1 LSRGIPEEF
10 RKKAESF
17 LGSPHGGLRDK
28 NVLGSE
34 GCGHSWSAN
43 GTIDDGRRGDEWKS
57 YPSIILATHIALGQ
71 TSRTTSNF
79 GSGSILL
86 VFATLFKDLDGS
98 E

>member
-1 LSRGIPEEF
+1 MVGFGTKMS
-10 RKKAESF
+10 
-17 LGSPHGGLRDK
+17 
-28 NVLGSE
+28 VGSE
-34 GCGHSWSAN
+34 GYGHSWSAD
-43 GTIDDGRRGDEWKS
+43 GTIGGGRRGNEWKS

-86 VFATLFKDLDGS
+86 VFATLFRDLDGS